1 MRKIAI
7 VTASDTPYL
16 PLLEGMLASIG
27 GGGRGLAQFDLGILD
42 LGLTDGGKDRIRT
55 HKADANFVKAEWR
68 ITFPGIDEAPE
79 YKKVFT
85 SKPYTPDL
93 FPGYDGY
100 VWVDADIWFQ
110 DAGAIDDYVEAGE
123 KTGAAFSF
131 ESHPSYRQSLKVRK
145 LEVCGK
151 MFIRG
156 VKLPLLNMTRAMF
169 GSKVAAEVGIPPIL
183 NSGLFYVAAGSPVW
197 QAWQETL
204 RAADLRRQHR
214 RAQICDQTCLQA
226 ALIRR
231 KLPYAIMPATHN
243 WLPVRSPPLIDEETF
258 ALLDPAWPH
267 PPIKAVHLITGSHA
281 REFDLPVTDGRRIR
295 TRLGWTEFQRL
306 RAENSCKAREVRGE

>member
-7 VTASDTPYL
+7 VTASNTPYL

-27 GGGRGLAQFDLGILD
+27 GGGLAQFDLGVLD
-42 LGLTDGGKDRIRT
+42 LGLTDGDKDRIRI

-68 ITFPGIDEAPE
+68 RTFSGIDKAPE
-79 YKKVFT
+79 YKKVFV
-85 SKPYTPDL
+85 SKPFIPDL

-100 VWVDADIWFQ
+100 VWVDSDIWFQ
-110 DAGAIDDYVEAGE
+110 DAGAIDDYIKAGE
-123 KTGAAFSF
+123 RTGAAFSF
-131 ESHPSYRQSLKVRK
+131 ISHPSYRHPQRFRRLEAFGKVFIKGLKFYFPNK
-145 LEVCGK
+145 
-151 MFIRG
+151 
-156 VKLPLLNMTRAMF
+156 TREMF
-169 GSKVAAEVGIPPIL
+169 GFKMAAKVGIPPVL
-183 NSGLFYVAAGSPVW
+183 NSGLFYMATGSPVW

-214 RAQICDQTCLQA
+214 RAQICDQTCLQV

-243 WLPVRSPPLIDEETF
+243 WLPILSPPLIDGETF
-258 ALLDPAWPH
+258 ALLDPVQPN
-267 PPIKAVHLITGSHA
+267 PPIKAIHLTTGWRA

-306 RAENSCKAREVRGE
+306 LTENACKAH

>member
-27 GGGRGLAQFDLGILD
+27 GGGGLAQFDLGILD
-42 LGLTDGGKDRIRT
+42 LGLTDGDKDRIRT
-55 HKADANFVKAEWR
+55 HKANANFVKAEWR
-68 ITFPGIDEAPE
+68 RIFPGIDKAPE
-79 YKKVFT
+79 YKKVFV
-85 SKPYTPDL
+85 SKPFIPDL

-110 DAGAIDDYVEAGE
+110 DARAIDDYVEAGE

-131 ESHPSYRQSLKVRK
+131 ESHPSYRQPRKVRK
-145 LEVCGK
+145 LEVFGK
-151 MFIRG
+151 TFIRG
-156 VKLPLLNMTRAMF
+156 VKLPLLNMVRAMF
-169 GSKVAAEVGIPPIL
+169 GSKVAAEVGIPPGL
-183 NSGLFYVAAGSPVW
+183 NSGLFYMAAGAPVW

-214 RAQICDQTCLQA
+214 RAQICDQTCLQV
-226 ALIRR
+226 ALIQC

-243 WLPVRSPPLIDEETF
+243 WLPVRSPPLIDGETF

-306 RAENSCKAREVRGE
+306 RAENACKAREVREE